1 MVFTKDNKRIKDV
14 KAWYKQITKRV
25 FCISDT
31 HGYPFNRIKEML
43 DEVGFSERSDSLYV
57 LGDTIDRGKNS
68 EDIRQFLHY
77 ILRHRNVELILGNHE
92 HMALKNAC
100 LFEKPQKSLS
110 ELTVLEDRNYRLW
123 MANGGETTLEM
134 FQKMSDSETNRI
146 LELFREAPLYK
157 EVCIG
162 EQRFILC
169 HSGLGGFDPFKPLD
183 LYLERELTWYRPDL
197 NERWF
202 IDSRTMVVFGHTPTP
217 LMDDNNQ
224 GEPIIS
230 STWVNIDTGSALG
243 EGFGPCLFCLS
254 DFSYVKHGS
263 DVK

>member
-31 HGYPFNRIKEML
+31 HGYPFNKIKEML

-77 ILRHRNVELILGNHE
+77 ILRHRSVELILGNHE

-157 EVCIG
+157 EVFIG
-162 EQRFILC
+162 DKRFVLC
-169 HSGLGGFDPFKPLD
+169 HSGLGGYQPDKPLEQ
-183 LYLERELTWYRPDL
+183 YSELDWLWYRPEL
-197 NERWF
+197 NERFWLGEN
-202 IDSRTMVVFGHTPTP
+202 TMTVFGHTPTIY
-217 LMDDNNQ
+217 MDENNS
-224 GEPIIS
+224 GIPIIT
-230 STWVNIDTGSALG
+230 STFINIDTAAALG
-243 EGFGPCLFCLS
+243 KGYTPCLFCLS

>member
-31 HGYPFNRIKEML
+31 HGYPFNKIKEML

-157 EVCIG
+157 EVFIG
-162 EQRFILC
+162 DKRFVLC
-169 HSGLGGFDPFKPLD
+169 HSGLGGYQPDKPLEQ
-183 LYLERELTWYRPDL
+183 YSELDWLWYRPEL
-197 NERWF
+197 NERFWLGEN
-202 IDSRTMVVFGHTPTP
+202 TMTVFGHTPTIY
-217 LMDDNNQ
+217 MDENNS
-224 GEPIIS
+224 GIPIIT
-230 STWVNIDTGSALG
+230 STFINIDTAAALG
-243 EGFGPCLFCLS
+243 KGYTPCLFCLS